1 MVAYVIAERLQQWD
15 PEVFAAYG
23 PLAAASIARFG
34 GRYLART
41 EAAIGLEGP
50 AAPLAMAVIE
60 FPSLDQ
66 AQAWF
71 RSEEY
76 QRAASIRRAGA
87 QNRFLVVEGLPDQ

>member
-1 MVAYVIAERLQQWD
+1 MVAYVIAERLHEWD
-15 PEVFAAYG
+15 RDVFTAYG

-41 EAAIGLEGP
+41 EGAIGLEGP
-50 AAPLAMAVIE
+50 PAPLAMAVIE

-76 QRAASIRRAGA
+76 QRAAGIRRGGA
-87 QNRFLVVEGLPDQ
+87 QNRFVVVEGAPG